1 MRRKALTAG
10 TAMNYTVLIM
20 LLLLT
25 LVPLYMLT
33 ITSLKYRDQ
42 TIHQFWT
49 PSLPLHGSNYIQAF
63 VQLWPFLLHSVLITS
78 GIIACVLI
86 NSTLAG
92 YAFARFQFW
101 GKETVYYLII
111 MLMMVPSFLLL
122 IPQFILFRDLG
133 LINTYGA
140 QIFGPMAG
148 ASAMGTMLIRTFFEG
163 LSGSLLE
170 AAEAEGAGDL
180 RIYWQIALPLSV
192 PILSTV
198 AVINALLGWNNYVW
212 PLVVTS
218 GDKVKPIILALVSVH
233 GSLDQVQGLQFA
245 GYVISAVP
253 LLLLFV
259 FATRSFVSGITSGAV
274 KG

>member
-1 MRRKALTAG
+1 
-10 TAMNYTVLIM
+10 
-20 LLLLT
+20 
-25 LVPLYMLT
+25 
-33 ITSLKYRDQ
+33 
-42 TIHQFWT
+42 
-49 PSLPLHGSNYIQAF
+49 
-63 VQLWPFLLHSVLITS
+63 
-78 GIIACVLI
+78 
-86 NSTLAG
+86 
-92 YAFARFQFW
+92 
-101 GKETVYYLII
+101 
-111 MLMMVPSFLLL
+111 
-122 IPQFILFRDLG
+122 
-133 LINTYGA
+133 
-140 QIFGPMAG
+140 
-148 ASAMGTMLIRTFFEG
+148 MGTMLIRTFFEG

-218 GDKVKPIILALVSVH
+218 GDKVKPIILALGSVH